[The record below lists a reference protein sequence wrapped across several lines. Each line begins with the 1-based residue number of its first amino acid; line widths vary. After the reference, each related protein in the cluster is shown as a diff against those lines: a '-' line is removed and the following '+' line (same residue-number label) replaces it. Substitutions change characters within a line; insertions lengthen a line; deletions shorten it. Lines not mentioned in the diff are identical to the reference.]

1 MLGEMWALDCFVG
14 SSFTIWMFLKRI
26 YQFIWSEMRV
36 KITVCKKHPPQKMKE
51 QEESLQ
57 ARSIF
62 YGKLLPQNRFDRRFV
77 RVMAAV
83 VPVWQNHAAP
93 LLNGFR
99 STFIDQNKDSLS
111 LCGLV
116 ADFRV
121 ASHLFISKWCEGFR
135 CPHDTLLHTH
145 RENITMTTGALTKVR
160 DDLFPAEGHKSF
172 SPPTHTQRPAHYRNM
187 EDRTT

>member
-1 MLGEMWALDCFVG
+1 
-14 SSFTIWMFLKRI
+14 
-26 YQFIWSEMRV
+26 
-36 KITVCKKHPPQKMKE
+36 MKE
-51 QEESLQ
+51 QKESLQ
-57 ARSIF
+57 VRSIF

-83 VPVWQNHAAP
+83 VSVWINHAAP

-99 STFIDQNKDSLS
+99 STFIDQNRDSLS
-111 LCGLV
+111 LRGLV

-135 CPHDTLLHTH
+135 CPNDTLLHTH
-145 RENITMTTGALTKVR
+145 WENITMTTGTLTKVQ

-172 SPPTHTQRPAHYRNM
+172 SSRTHTHTRRSAHYGNM
-187 EDRTT
+187 EDRRTWSETDTVWSPPSGRPQYRWWTEFCQSRK

>member
-1 MLGEMWALDCFVG
+1 
-14 SSFTIWMFLKRI
+14 
-26 YQFIWSEMRV
+26 
-36 KITVCKKHPPQKMKE
+36 MKE
-51 QEESLQ
+51 QEESFQL
-57 ARSIF
+57 RSIF

-83 VPVWQNHAAP
+83 APVWQNRAAP

-111 LCGLV
+111 LRGLV

-145 RENITMTTGALTKVR
+145 RENITMTTGALTKVQ

-172 SPPTHTQRPAHYRNM
+172 SPPTHTHGALLITETWKTGELEVKLTQFGRPQSRKWAKL
-187 EDRTT
+187 RTQSLPQIQSSLRGFLLF